1 MADRPLAELGGR
13 TPIQVAATPWM
24 DKMARE
30 GFLGT
35 VRTIPPGFPPGSDI
49 ANLVILGYDPAVHY
63 TGRGPLEAASMGVSL
78 GPDDVAFRCNLVHIS
93 LDEEPPRM
101 KDFTAG
107 HINTAQARPI
117 ISALNESLGDQG
129 LRFHAGVSYRHLLV
143 WRNGVSDL
151 KTTPPHDITDM
162 EVGPH
167 LPKGEGAEVLLDL
180 IARSQ
185 RLLRSP
191 ALVAMMPRGNP
202 TPPNS
207 IWPWGQG
214 RAPSIEPVTRR
225 WGIRGAIITAV
236 DLLKGLGIYAGLEVV
251 EVPGATGY
259 YDTDYEAKGRHALKA
274 LEEDFD
280 FVLVHVEAPDEAGH
294 QGDVGE
300 KIRAIESFDKYVVGV
315 VLDGIRRWSDWSVLV
330 LPDHATPISVK
341 THTEEPVPFAVLSS
355 RGNPGG
361 GMSFDEEDARRRGV
375 HVEDGRDLLER
386 FVFSASAGGKPTQRG
401 AKGGYR

>member
-1 MADRPLAELGGR
+1 MADRPLPELGGR
-13 TPIQVAATPWM
+13 TPIQLAATPWM
-24 DKMARE
+24 DRMARE
-30 GFLGT
+30 GLLGM

-78 GPDDVAFRCNLVHIS
+78 GPNDVAFRCNLVHIT
-93 LDEEPPRM
+93 LEEESPRM

-107 HINTAQARPI
+107 HINTAQAGPI
-117 ISALNESLGDQG
+117 ISALNESLGDQE

-143 WRNGVSDL
+143 WKNGVSDL
-151 KTTPPHDITDM
+151 KTTPPHDITDR
-162 EVGPH
+162 EVRPY
-167 LPKGEGAEVLLDL
+167 LPKGERAEVLLDL

-185 RLLRSP
+185 SLLRSP
-191 ALVAMMPRGNP
+191 AFLGMMPQGNP

-214 RAPSIEPVTRR
+214 KAPTMEPITRR

-236 DLLKGLGIYAGLEVV
+236 DLLKGLGIYAGLEVIK
-251 EVPGATGY
+251 VPGATGY
-259 YDTDYEAKGRHALKA
+259 YDTDYEAKGRCALKA
-274 LEEDFD
+274 LEDDFD

-294 QGDVGE
+294 QGDVAE

-315 VLDGIRRWSDWSVLV
+315 VLDGIRRWSDWSVMV

-355 RGNPGG
+355 RSNPGA
-361 GMSFDEEDARRRGV
+361 GMRFDEEDARRHGV
-375 HVEDGRDLLER
+375 HVEDGRELLGR
-386 FVFSASAGGKPTQRG
+386 FVFSRPDRERPARAADLKR
-401 AKGGYR
+401 